1 MKLVAQCAAMAGRN
15 AICVA
20 GSGRNR
26 NRRSS
31 PVSRALLHDNWAS
44 RPAARRRLERQ
55 ADQRARATREDSGA
69 AAAKP
74 RRRRSSASQFRRQ
87 LEGLSRDEL
96 QVVVAAMLLGMRVA
110 AERPLG
116 GAPARLGGPDGSATS
131 RK

>member
-1 MKLVAQCAAMAGRN
+1 M
-15 AICVA
+15 CVA
-20 GSGRNR
+20 GGGRNR

-31 PVSRALLHDNWAS
+31 PVSRVLLHDNWAS

-55 ADQRARATREDSGA
+55 SDQRELEAGYARATREDSRA

-74 RRRRSSASQFRRQ
+74 RLGRSSALQFRRQ

-116 GAPARLGGPDGSATS
+116 GAPARPESP
-131 RK
+131 